1 MSNNIL
7 GAFSPIKSVSP
18 GGEEE
23 GEEAEVAEYEDSV
36 VTSPM
41 IVTSA
46 PGSAKENRK
55 VFDATTPINP
65 RKISRVSPRRS
76 IAKATVAETQQTQ
89 QSQQSPKLA
98 SISNLSEAAIRR
110 IVREELEEVKEIVQ
124 RDIRNLH
131 VDLLK
136 GNTILE
142 RSMERSM
149 SRHLPTVGE
158 LLKEIEE
165 LRNENKRLRL
175 RLGM

>member
-18 GGEEE
+18 GGDKE
-23 GEEAEVAEYEDSV
+23 EEAEVAEYEDSV

-65 RKISRVSPRRS
+65 RKISRVSSRRS
-76 IAKATVAETQQTQ
+76 IAKAVAETQQTQ